1 MATIYDAVEEAPK
14 NDMDVEPSQKTK
26 NNRKKRKRPAR
37 DDTTE
42 PDTNLQI
49 KTKASKKQELQQGTR
64 SSPDLAADNESSKKR
79 KRRKE
84 KKSSPE
90 SIPKVKPPLEDTT
103 GEKQK
108 NETGF
113 PDPEEDVD
121 EGGLPDQAKK
131 ALSYAFKRFHEPY
144 LWKFSKAKQN
154 WLIRN
159 FWKAAIP
166 ERYDGLIIRY
176 LSAVQGKARDNL
188 TKTCREVIDAQP
200 PLNER
205 QAPQQ
210 ISVALGGPLIDATST
225 VPPGTDEGKARAQ
238 ALLQALESHA

>member
-1 MATIYDAVEEAPK
+1 MATINDAVEEAPK

-90 SIPKVKPPLEDTT
+90 SIPKVRPPLEDTT

-131 ALSYAFKRFHEPY
+131 GISLHIIIPRPSLSEPPTSTFIRIQTIPRTIS
-144 LWKFSKAKQN
+144 LEIQQSKAELVDPKFLESCGLSPSIFPIDMAYGLTK
-154 WLIRN
+154 WL
-159 FWKAAIP
+159 
-166 ERYDGLIIRY
+166 RY
-176 LSAVQGKARDNL
+176 LRGMMAS
-188 TKTCREVIDAQP
+188 
-200 PLNER
+200 
-205 QAPQQ
+205 
-210 ISVALGGPLIDATST
+210 
-225 VPPGTDEGKARAQ
+225 
-238 ALLQALESHA
+238 